1 MKKRD
6 MIKQKLKRMT
16 ESDILQAMK
25 ETFDAAYLTFK
36 RKLGDYGVDVY
47 KASGAIGIIG
57 RMRDKFFR
65 IDNLL
70 RNKESPNYES
80 ILDNL
85 EDIAVL
91 ATTALALFKK
101 ELADMSELQEQYKMI
116 YGEKD
121 NDEELNSD
129 S

>member
-1 MKKRD
+1 MRKRD
-6 MIKQKLKRMT
+6 RIRLKLKKLT
-16 ESDILQAMK
+16 EAQILQAMR
-25 ETFDAAYLTFK
+25 ETFDDAYNTFR

-57 RMRDKFFR
+57 RMREKFLR

-70 RNKESPNYES
+70 KNKEAPNYES

-91 ATTALALFKK
+91 ATTALALFRK
-101 ELADMSELQEQYKMI
+101 ELADMEELQEQYKMI
-116 YGEKD
+116 YGEKL
-121 NDEELNSD
+121 DEKD
-129 S
+129 IAD